1 VFTAPKGGVLRN
13 TNSDRWIG
21 DCDNG
26 K

>member
-1 VFTAPKGGVLRN
+1 VFTAPKGGVLRK